1 MQGAHSRHQRYR
13 IAAPPPFAEAPPK
26 RGDGSIDGKGCGQA
40 DHPAL
45 FARAPDAS
53 KSWLLRPL
61 IYGLLTLTDYC
72 WSAGRL
78 ADSIWL
84 KLMVGHASSLSPKPR
99 SAHVIVLG
107 NEKGGSGKSTLAV
120 HLIIALLKE
129 GYRVASIDTDS
140 RQLSLTR
147 YIENRARFAR
157 KAGIELQAPT
167 HYSVCLGEGKVVA
180 EVEARE
186 FAAFAEIIERLG
198 ERFDFV
204 VVDTPANDSYRM
216 RLSHAMADTLVTP
229 INDSFVDLDVLG
241 QIEGET
247 LSVRAVSQYAEL
259 VQAARRDRA
268 VAGMRETNWV
278 VARNRIATIA
288 NRNQR
293 NVIAGMQKLSGMLGF
308 RIADGISERLIFR
321 ELFPTGLT
329 VFDTLERR
337 VLGTEPTM
345 SHVAARREIRELLEH
360 LRLPKP
366 PVRPV
371 LGGGPVL
378 AAVAAAA
385 Q

>member
-1 MQGAHSRHQRYR
+1 MPSC
-13 IAAPPPFAEAPPK
+13 AA
-26 RGDGSIDGKGCGQA
+26 ID
-40 DHPAL
+40 
-45 FARAPDAS
+45 
-53 KSWLLRPL
+53 LRFVNVD
-61 IYGLLTLTDYC
+61 GLLLF
-72 WSAGRL
+72 AGRL
-78 ADSIWL
+78 ADSIWF
-84 KLMVGHASSLSPKPR
+84 KLMVSHAQYLSPRPR

-120 HLIIALLKE
+120 HIIIALLKE
-129 GYRVASIDTDS
+129 GHRVASIDTDS

-157 KAGIELQAPT
+157 KACIELQAPT

-204 VVDTPANDSYRM
+204 VVDTPASDSYRM
-216 RLSHAMADTLVTP
+216 RLSHALADTLVTP

-241 QIEGET
+241 RIEGET
-247 LSVRAVSQYAEL
+247 LSVSAISQYAEL
-259 VQAARRDRA
+259 VQAARRDRLA
-268 VAGMRETNWV
+268 AGLRETNWI

-293 NVIAGMQKLSGMLGF
+293 NVIAGMQHLAGMLGF
-308 RIADGISERLIFR
+308 RVADGISERLIFR
-321 ELFPTGLT
+321 ELFPSGLT
-329 VFDTLERR
+329 VFDTLDRQ

-360 LRLPKP
+360 LRLPEP
-366 PVRPV
+366 PVRQAAV
-371 LGGGPVL
+371 GGGKVL

-385 Q
+385 H